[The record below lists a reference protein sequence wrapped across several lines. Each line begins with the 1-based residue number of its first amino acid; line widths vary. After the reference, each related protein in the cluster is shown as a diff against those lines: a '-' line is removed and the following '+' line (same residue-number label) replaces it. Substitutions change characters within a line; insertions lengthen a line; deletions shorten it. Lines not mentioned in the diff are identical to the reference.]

1 MFNLQNLLVKIMPE
15 FKVKVELTCK
25 TCYQKFYSTV
35 PDEFHIQPD
44 IPNVKPVTFT
54 IEELRGDIEKEVK
67 DTSGKVI
74 GSVWGGSL
82 SVLDGVQC
90 HSKVTCKKF

>member
-1 MFNLQNLLVKIMPE
+1 MPE

-35 PDEFHIQPD
+35 PDEFHMQPD
-44 IPNVKPVTFT
+44 IPNVKSMTFT
-54 IEELRGDIEKEVK
+54 IEELRGDFEKEVK

-74 GSVWGGSL
+74 GNVSMRDFVFDIGHPRCCGHNKYSVNDFIFIQS
-82 SVLDGVQC
+82 
-90 HSKVTCKKF
+90 